1 LKLTATDPKPTY
13 IFTDSLNSISFINI
27 QLKHPTTQNNHLD
40 KLLLQEISKHI
51 QTRIFPLHIH
61 KVRAYINIL
70 GNEEV
75 DKLTRKGATRK
86 TVPII
91 EQFQNAHSYPYWLHR
106 AEPYQYG
113 QPFKDPIRNY
123 QKYLDDKELAE
134 QKDMAKAFNT

>member
-40 KLLLQEISKHI
+40 KLLLQE
-51 QTRIFPLHIH
+51 
-61 KVRAYINIL
+61 VRAYINIL